1 MDLIPST
8 QPMPIRKYVSLG
20 NTTETILW
28 TPTLEKKWVITDLI
42 ISSTA
47 TCLVTLRDGSAGTII
62 MIGRCTTSYPFIV
75 NLTRPIMSIAANRN
89 LTVQTSAITAYVAV
103 AGYEE

>member
-1 MDLIPST
+1 MDLLPST
-8 QPMPIRKYVSLG
+8 QPTPIRKYLTLG
-20 NTTETILW
+20 ATTEQVLW
-28 TPTLEKKWVITDLI
+28 TPTIEKKWVVTDII

-47 TCLVTLRDGSAGTII
+47 TTLVTLRDGPAGQII

-75 NLTRPIMSIAANRN
+75 NLTRPIASSDINKN